1 MENARSDS
9 ANRDSFFKEMGL
21 LPGYREGGGK
31 MNVEGAWGFGRK
43 NHLASALRQNSIL
56 NLVKFDQTHPL

>member
-9 ANRDSFFKEMGL
+9 ANRDNLFQGDRVASRSK
-21 LPGYREGGGK
+21 EGGGK

-43 NHLASALRQNSIL
+43 NHLASALRQIEFL
-56 NLVKFDQTHPL
+56 TW